1 MVRFTGIYK
10 CLENKR
16 RKEPMNMIAIGILLF
31 VVVCELAAI
40 YGKME
45 EKKHE

>member
-1 MVRFTGIYK
+1 MVCRSIKGAG
-10 CLENKR
+10 LENKR
-16 RKEPMNMIAIGILLF
+16 RKELMNMIAVGILLF
-31 VVVCELAAI
+31 VIVCELAAI